1 MFCRGRS
8 VGTHL
13 SATAHGELLEGAD
26 VIDEQVHEAELVG
39 EARQDEEARRVQG
52 HAV

>member
-1 MFCRGRS
+1 M
-8 VGTHL
+8 GTHL